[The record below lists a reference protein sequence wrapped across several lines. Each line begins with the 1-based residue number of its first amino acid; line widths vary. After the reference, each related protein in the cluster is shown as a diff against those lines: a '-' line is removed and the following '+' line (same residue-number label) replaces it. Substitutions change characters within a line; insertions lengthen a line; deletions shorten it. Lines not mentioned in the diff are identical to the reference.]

1 MSVNITAS
9 MVNDLR
15 KKSGAGMMDCKKA
28 LVEADGDM
36 SKAMDILRMKGAAIA
51 AKRAD
56 RSANEGVVLTQ
67 VSADKKSAAV
77 VEINCETDFVA
88 KSDDF
93 LAAAKSLL
101 QKALDCKAVSAED
114 FAVKNPD
121 LEATVNE
128 LVGKVGE
135 KITVT
140 RAQSISVDNGV
151 IADYV
156 HPGNKIA
163 VLVKYV
169 GLPETS
175 VEAFATTARGIAV
188 QVAAMKP
195 IASVREQVP
204 ADVVAHEMDIYREQ
218 AKNEGK
224 PENVIDRIANG
235 RLEKFYQEVC
245 LLDQPYFKDMSNPRT
260 IRQLVDEFNKA
271 NGLSLAIDS
280 FILYQLGDSKKS

>member
-28 LVEADGDM
+28 LVETDGDM
-36 SKAMDILRMKGAAIA
+36 AKAMDILRMKGAAIA

-56 RSANEGVVLTQ
+56 RSANEGVVLTM
-67 VSADKKSAAV
+67 VSADKKSASII
-77 VEINCETDFVA
+77 EINCETDFVG
-88 KSDDF
+88 KSEDF
-93 LAAAKSLL
+93 LAAAKSFL
-101 QKALDCKAVSAED
+101 QKTIDTKAVSAED
-114 FAVKNPD
+114 FAAKNSD
-121 LEATVNE
+121 LEANINE
-128 LVGKVGE
+128 LVSKVGE
-135 KITVT
+135 KITLT
-140 RAQSISVDNGV
+140 RAQYVSVENGV

-169 GLPETS
+169 GLPEAS
-175 VEAFATTARGIAV
+175 VEAFAATARGIAV

-204 ADVVAHEMDIYREQ
+204 ADVVAHEMEIYREQ

-245 LLDQPYFKDMSNPRT
+245 LLEQPYFKDMSNPRT

>member
-28 LVEADGDM
+28 LVETDGDM
-36 SKAMDILRMKGAAIA
+36 AKAMDILRMKGAAIA

-56 RSANEGVVLTQ
+56 RSANEGVVLTM
-67 VSADKKSAAV
+67 VSADKKSASI
-77 VEINCETDFVA
+77 VEINCETDFVG
-88 KSDDF
+88 KSEDF
-93 LAAAKSLL
+93 LAAAKSIL
-101 QKALDCKAVSAED
+101 QKTIDTKAVSAED
-114 FAVKNPD
+114 FAAKNSD
-121 LEATVNE
+121 LEASINE
-128 LVGKVGE
+128 LVSKVGE
-135 KITVT
+135 KITLT
-140 RAQSISVDNGV
+140 RAQYVSVENGV

-169 GLPETS
+169 GLPEAS

-195 IASVREQVP
+195 IASVREEVP
-204 ADVVAHEMDIYREQ
+204 ADVVAHEMEIYREQ

-245 LLDQPYFKDMSNPRT
+245 LLEQPYFKDMSNPRT

>member
-93 LAAAKSLL
+93 LAAAQSLL

>member
-67 VSADKKSAAV
+67 VSADKKSAAI

-88 KSDDF
+88 KSEDF
-93 LAAAKSLL
+93 LVAAKSLL
-101 QKALDCKAVSAED
+101 QKILDSKAVSVED
-114 FAVKNPD
+114 FTAKNPE
-121 LEATVNE
+121 LESTVNE

-169 GLPETS
+169 GIPETS
-175 VEAFATTARGIAV
+175 IEAFALTARGIAV

-195 IASVREQVP
+195 IAGVREQVP
-204 ADVVAHEMDIYREQ
+204 ADVVAHEMEIYREQ

-235 RLEKFYQEVC
+235 RLEKYYQEVC
-245 LLDQPYFKDMSNPRT
+245 LLEQPYFKDMSNPRT

>member
-56 RSANEGVVLTQ
+56 RSANEGVVLTL
-67 VSADKKSAAV
+67 VSADKKSAAI

-88 KSDDF
+88 KSEDF
-93 LAAAKSLL
+93 LVAAKSLL
-101 QKALDCKAVSAED
+101 QRILDSKAVSVED
-114 FAVKNPD
+114 FTAKNPD
-121 LEATVNE
+121 LESVVNE

-163 VLVKYV
+163 VLVKYA
-169 GLPETS
+169 GLPEAS
-175 VEAFATTARGIAV
+175 IEAFATTARGIAV

-245 LLDQPYFKDMSNPRT
+245 LLEQPYFKDMSNPRT